1 MQDTWLSSVML
12 LVHTTLAER
21 GLDADRI
28 ALAAGITPAQLADP
42 NARVELEAARAFW
55 VAAVAACACDPC
67 FGLDVARQ
75 FKPTTLHALGFAW
88 MASGTLREAG
98 QRLIRYFRIVNAVDR
113 VSFREEESL
122 AWFAFHTDGEY
133 TLPRTY
139 DARAASLLRMCRA
152 LLGASF
158 APAAVRLPHARPQP
172 EAAAKISEFFG
183 VPPEWGADECAL
195 AVPVEVL
202 ELRLTGGNSEL
213 AVAAEKIAADY
224 LARHTEDDVLARTRR
239 VMVEQLSSGQLS
251 RASVARALAISERTL
266 QRRLAEHGE
275 SFAGLL
281 EALRRELALDYLKSP
296 RHSINEIAFLLGFA
310 ELASF
315 TRAFR
320 RWLGVSPS
328 AWRDASF
335 SA

>member
-12 LVHTTLAER
+12 LVHQALIER
-21 GLDADRI
+21 GLDANAI
-28 ALAAGITPAQLADP
+28 ALSAGLSPALLADP
-42 NARVELEAARAFW
+42 NARIDLESARTFW
-55 VAAVAACACDPC
+55 LAAVEACSCDPC

-98 QRLIRYFRIVNAVDR
+98 RRLVRYFHIVNAVDQIAY
-113 VSFREEESL
+113 RESDGL
-122 AWFAFHTDGEY
+122 AWFAFHTEGEY

-152 LLGASF
+152 LLGEGFVPS
-158 APAAVRLPHARPQP
+158 AVRLPHAKPAP
-172 EAAAKISEFFG
+172 EAVAKISEFFG
-183 VPPEWGADECAL
+183 IEPEWGADECAL
-195 AVPVEVL
+195 AAPCAL
-202 ELRLTGGNSEL
+202 LDLKLSGGNSEL
-213 AVAAEKIAADY
+213 ALAAEKIAADY
-224 LARHTEDDVLARTRR
+224 LARHARDDVLTRARR
-239 VMVEQLSSGQLS
+239 VMIAQLSSGTLS
-251 RASVARALAISERTL
+251 RESVASALAMSERTL

-275 SFAGLL
+275 SFAKLL
-281 EALRRELALDYLKSP
+281 EDLRQELAQDYLRSS
-296 RHSINEIAFLLGFA
+296 RHSIHEIAFLLGFA

-320 RWLGVSPS
+320 RWQGVSPS
-328 AWRDASF
+328 AWREEAL